1 VALPIGGTAEGAW
14 EAIGGLKARSAR
26 RPKDAAADLNQIFRA
41 GSPPD
46 GLDDRYQGMLVTT
59 TQGPLDGVAR
69 RLTSMWMPWLGK
81 RFDRQAGTGDNMMVP
96 AATAVARFV
105 WPGYAFRP
113 VEQGVLS
120 AFDFRT
126 YLAPGLSDPDRVVL
140 KIDYDLDLNPGFLI
154 RSILDELVMVGP
166 QTYLGK
172 VHMRRGRDW
181 KLAGYFA
188 LRPSRPAVSQPDE
201 LRIWESGD
209 VAEEPPPV
217 PRRRQSRR
225 SRTGTGPA

>member
-1 VALPIGGTAEGAW
+1 MFLP
-14 EAIGGLKARSAR
+14 
-26 RPKDAAADLNQIFRA
+26 
-41 GSPPD
+41 
-46 GLDDRYQGMLVTT
+46 Y
-59 TQGPLDGVAR
+59 
-69 RLTSMWMPWLGK
+69 LTG
-81 RFDRQAGTGDNMMVP
+81 
-96 AATAVARFV
+96 
-105 WPGYAFRP
+105 
-113 VEQGVLS
+113 E
-120 AFDFRT
+120 RT
-126 YLAPGLSDPDRVVL
+126 PHADPDARGVFFGL
-140 KIDYDLDLNPGFLI
+140 TLRHGKSHLI

-166 QTYLGK
+166 QKYLGK

>member
-26 RPKDAAADLNQIFRA
+26 RPKETAADLNQIFRA
-41 GSPPD
+41 GSPPE

-81 RFDRQAGTGDNMMVP
+81 RFDRQAGTGDNLMVP

-105 WPGYAFRP
+105 WRGYAFRP

-172 VHMRRGRDW
+172 VHMRRGRNW

-209 VAEEPPPV
+209 VAEEPPPA

-225 SRTGTGPA
+225 SRTGTGPD